1 MAKTLCFD
9 LDGVLCTNTFGDY
22 ESAEPFDWAI
32 ARVNALAR
40 AGHRIVILTA
50 RGFVTGID
58 WSDQT
63 RAQLDRWGVHYDE
76 IVLGKPSADV
86 YIDDRAVHS
95 DAWRAGDGFD
105 PPGFISVFDR
115 RCDPAR
121 TGAVL
126 PAVLPPAVS
135 CVVETG
141 RTFGRRPLRLLEH
154 VQRLQAAAAGAGFRV
169 ANDPHELTRCA
180 RANLL
185 DWRGD
190 RDGDVVYTLTLTDAP
205 TVAQLDL
212 ITEDLGPNLAVS
224 RRPLDEVARGLVP
237 HVVAGG
243 GEVRIRAEIRTHDA
257 PVRGWPLRSAA
268 DGTIT
273 DGLGGQLGAVRGGV
287 LRLQPTTGHPAVD
300 SGWVRALARTLRAP
314 FEVAAISARDLA
326 EADELMVVGMPFC
339 ILPIAAVNGSAVA
352 DGSTGKLTARLLD
365 AWSAEVGFDLAA
377 QTSELVRGSA
387 ETAVSVP

>member
-22 ESAEPFDWAI
+22 ESAEPFEWAI

-50 RGFVTGID
+50 RGFVTGLD
-58 WSDQT
+58 WSDRT

-76 IVLGKPSADV
+76 IILGKPSADV

-105 PPGFISVFDR
+105 PPGFVSVFDR
-115 RCDPAR
+115 RCEHAR

-141 RTFGRRPLRLLEH
+141 RTFGGRPLRLLEH
-154 VQRLQAAAAGAGFRV
+154 VRRLQAAAAGAGFR
-169 ANDPHELTRCA
+169 AASDPHELTRCA

-190 RDGDVVYTLTLTDAP
+190 RDGDVIYALTLADAP
-205 TVAQLDL
+205 SVAQLDL
-212 ITEDLGPNLAVS
+212 ITEDLGPNFAVS
-224 RRPLDEVARGLVP
+224 RRALNEVARGLAP
-237 HVVAGG
+237 HVVPGG
-243 GEVRIRAEIRTHDA
+243 GEVRIRAEIRTPA
-257 PVRGWPLRSAA
+257 GPARGWPLRRAG
-268 DGTIT
+268 DGTVT
-273 DGLGGQLGAVRGGV
+273 DALGGQLGAVRHGA
-287 LRLQPTTGHPAVD
+287 LRLQPTTGRASVA
-300 SGWVRALARTLRAP
+300 SGWACALARTLGAP
-314 FEVAAISARDLA
+314 LEVAAISEEDLG
-326 EADELMVVGMPFC
+326 EADELMIVGMPFC
-339 ILPIAAVNGSAVA
+339 ILPIAVVNGSAVA
-352 DGSTGKLTARLLD
+352 DGATGELTPRLLD

-377 QTSELVRGSA
+377 QTRDLVRRSA
-387 ETAVSVP
+387 ETAVAVP

>member
-22 ESAEPFDWAI
+22 ESAEPFEWAI
-32 ARVNALAR
+32 ARVNALSS
-40 AGHRIVILTA
+40 AGHRILILTA
-50 RGFVTGID
+50 RGSATGID
-58 WSDQT
+58 WADKT

-76 IVLGKPSADV
+76 VVLGKPSADV

-126 PAVLPPAVS
+126 PAVLPSPVG

-154 VQRLQAAAAGAGFRV
+154 VRRLQAAAAGAGFR
-169 ANDPHELTRCA
+169 AAGDPDELTRCA

-205 TVAQLDL
+205 TIAQLDM
-212 ITEDLGPNLAVS
+212 ITEEVGPSFAVS
-224 RRPLDEVARGLVP
+224 RRPLDEVARGLIP
-237 HVVAGG
+237 HLVAGG
-243 GEVRIRAEIRTHDA
+243 REVRIRAEIRTSDRPA
-257 PVRGWPLRSAA
+257 RGWPLHSAA
-268 DGTIT
+268 DGTVT
-273 DGLGGQLGAVRGGV
+273 AGLGGQLGAVRGGV
-287 LRLQPTTGHPAVD
+287 LRLQPTTGRASVD
-300 SGWVRALARTLRAP
+300 SGWVRALVRGLRAP
-314 FEVAAISARDLA
+314 LERAAISVRDLA
-326 EADELMVVGMPFC
+326 EADELMIVSMPFC
-339 ILPIAAVNGSAVA
+339 ILPIAAVDGAAVA
-352 DGSTGKLTARLLD
+352 DGSTGELTARLLD

-377 QTSELVRGSA
+377 QTSELVGEPA
-387 ETAVSVP
+387 PTAAAVP

>member
-22 ESAEPFDWAI
+22 ESAEPLEWAI
-32 ARVNALAR
+32 ARINALSR

-50 RGFVTGID
+50 RGSATGID
-58 WSDQT
+58 WGAPT

-95 DAWRAGDGFD
+95 DAWRAGEGFD

-115 RCDPAR
+115 RCDPAS
-121 TGAVL
+121 TGAAL
-126 PAVLPPAVS
+126 PAVLPPPVG

-154 VQRLQAAAAGAGFRV
+154 VRRLHAAAAGAGFR
-169 ANDPHELTRCA
+169 AAGDPHELTRCA

-205 TVAQLDL
+205 NLAQLDL
-212 ITEDLGPNLAVS
+212 ITEDLGPNFVVS

-237 HVVAGG
+237 HLVTGCR
-243 GEVRIRAEIRTHDA
+243 EVRIRAEICVPDG
-257 PVRGWPLRSAA
+257 PSRGWPLRSAP
-268 DGTIT
+268 DGTLT

-287 LRLQPTTGHPAVD
+287 LRLQPTPGRASVD
-300 SGWVRALARTLRAP
+300 SGWVRALARAVRVPL
-314 FEVAAISARDLA
+314 EVAAISARDLA
-326 EADELMVVGMPFC
+326 DADELIVVGMPFC
-339 ILPIAAVNGSAVA
+339 ILPIAAVDGAAVG
-352 DGSTGKLTARLLD
+352 DGSTGELTARLLD

-377 QTSELVRGSA
+377 QMSELVRESSQ
-387 ETAVSVP
+387 TAMAVP